1 MIFGGVGE
9 TPSSLPDKVRG
20 MRLSVLVVTYNR
32 PDDLLDLFRSLRGQE
47 ELATLLEEVLV
58 LDNGTTVDYSEPWTF
73 ARENDELRVRVIR
86 SEINLGVT
94 RGRNVLMS
102 EARGDVLLVLDDDV
116 VLPTARDL
124 RGVAEV
130 LDREFFRAANTA
142 VVQLRVIYR
151 ETKELQR
158 SAFPHKRRA
167 PDEQFTEF
175 LTSYFTGGA
184 HLIKRESLA
193 VVGMYPEDFFY
204 GMEEYDL
211 SYRLIEAGYAI
222 GYTPSVTLEHKESPT
237 GRLGDH
243 VKLRHQWV
251 NKTVVAWRYLPRRYA
266 LTTAVMWS
274 VEYFRRVRGHPLTY
288 VRAWWD
294 VLKIPFTVRRTPIGR
309 QSSTYLKSV
318 GARLWY

>member
-1 MIFGGVGE
+1 
-9 TPSSLPDKVRG
+9 

-32 PDDLLDLFRSLRGQE
+32 PGDLLDLFRSLRAQE

-58 LDNGTTVDYSEPWTF
+58 LDNGTTVDYSGPWTF

-86 SEINLGVT
+86 SEINLGVA

-124 RGVAEV
+124 RGVAEIF
-130 LDREFFRAANTA
+130 DRECFRAANTA
-142 VVQLRVIYR
+142 VVQLRVIYH

-175 LTSYFTGGA
+175 LTSYFTGCA

-211 SYRLIEAGYAI
+211 SYRLIEAGYSI
-222 GYTPSVTLEHKESPT
+222 GYDPSITVEHKESPS
-237 GRLGDH
+237 GRLGH
-243 VKLRHQWV
+243 HTKLRQQWV
-251 NKTVVAWRYLPRRYA
+251 NKSVVAWRYLPRRYA
-266 LTTAVMWS
+266 LTTAFMWS
-274 VEYFRRVRGHPLTY
+274 LEYIRRVRGHPADY
-288 VRAWWD
+288 FRAWRD
-294 VLKIPFTVRRTPIGR
+294 VLKIPFTVSRKPLRPEAIA
-309 QSSTYLKSV
+309 YLHSV
-318 GARLWY
+318 GARLRY